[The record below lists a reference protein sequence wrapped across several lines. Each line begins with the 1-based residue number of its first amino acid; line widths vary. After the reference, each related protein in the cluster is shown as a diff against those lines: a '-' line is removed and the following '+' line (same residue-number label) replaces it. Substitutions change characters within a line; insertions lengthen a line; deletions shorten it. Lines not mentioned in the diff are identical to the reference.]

1 MTMHLLRALPPQVGL
16 HCWAM
21 VGGFLEL
28 EVEMGVLR
36 KKSVSYVVV
45 GLQPDWD
52 YGVILV

>member
-1 MTMHLLRALPPQVGL
+1 
-16 HCWAM
+16 M